1 MKSVYST
8 HETPE
13 TRKLYDLFAEYG
25 GPVQVALELYKEA
38 ECKNAK
44 VYQVCT
50 CRCQADFF
58 YVVRKSDLSGSL
70 VSRAYTT
77 TCDAGYDL

>member
-1 MKSVYST
+1 MNDVKSVYST

-44 VYQVCT
+44 VYQV
-50 CRCQADFF
+50 
-58 YVVRKSDLSGSL
+58 
-70 VSRAYTT
+70 
-77 TCDAGYDL
+77 